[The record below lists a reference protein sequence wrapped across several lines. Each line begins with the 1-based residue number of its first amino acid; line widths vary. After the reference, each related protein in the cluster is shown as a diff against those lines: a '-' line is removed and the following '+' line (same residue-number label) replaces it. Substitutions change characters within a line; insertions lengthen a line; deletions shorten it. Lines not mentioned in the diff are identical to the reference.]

1 MVSDT
6 IHDLFDLGECIAKL
20 EERSRQLYER
30 LGREIFMKQESLA
43 ELTRIELHV
52 VQNELKKEKKRLE
65 GWQFKPTDE
74 KKEEKS

>member
-1 MVSDT
+1 MASNT

-20 EERSRQLYER
+20 EDRIRQLYER

-43 ELTRIELHV
+43 EMTRIELHI

-65 GWQFKPTDE
+65 GWQFKSSDD
-74 KKEEKS
+74 KKSS

>member
-1 MVSDT
+1 MASNT

-20 EERSRQLYER
+20 EDRIRQLYER

-43 ELTRIELHV
+43 EMTRIELHI

-65 GWQFKPTDE
+65 GWQFKSSDD
-74 KKEEKS
+74 KKEEHS

>member
-74 KKEEKS
+74 KNEEPS

>member
-74 KKEEKS
+74 KKEEQS